1 MKKFASILLAAL
13 MALSL
18 AACNSADKTPG
29 GSGDEESAAPTAP
42 VSNGGQE
49 GEGGSQDGTDGQG
62 EGGTAAGIPAPGGSQ
77 DGIGS
82 QGEGGTAAG
91 TPAPSGGQGN
101 AGGQGGG
108 TVAGATSF
116 EKLKAVY
123 NHLNGN
129 GELSYAQARE
139 QLGCDGKPYQDGSWW
154 DATRHTYEWVSGE
167 EFLLLTF
174 KVSAGG
180 EEDSVIIW
188 NYSSGL
194 SD

>member
-49 GEGGSQDGTDGQG
+49 GEGG
-62 EGGTAAGIPAPGGSQ
+62 TAAGIPAPGGSQ
-77 DGIGS
+77 DGTGS
-82 QGEGGTAAG
+82 GQNET
-91 TPAPSGGQGN
+91 GGQEGTGSGQN
-101 AGGQGGG
+101 ETGGQQETGGQGGG
-108 TVAGATSF
+108 TATGAPVAGATSF
-116 EKLKAVY
+116 EQLKAVY

>member
-29 GSGDEESAAPTAP
+29 GSGDEQSAAPTAP

-49 GEGGSQDGTDGQG
+49 GEGG
-62 EGGTAAGIPAPGGSQ
+62 TAAGTPAPGGSQ
-77 DGIGS
+77 DGTGS
-82 QGEGGTAAG
+82 GQNET
-91 TPAPSGGQGN
+91 GGQEGTGSGQN
-101 AGGQGGG
+101 ETGGQQETGGQGGG
-108 TVAGATSF
+108 TATGAPVAGATSF

-129 GELSYAQARE
+129 GELSYAQAKE

-174 KVSAGG
+174 KVSASG

>member
-1 MKKFASILLAAL
+1 MKKFALILLAAL
-13 MALSL
+13 TALSL

-29 GSGDEESAAPTAP
+29 GSGDEQSAAPTAP
-42 VSNGGQE
+42 ASNGGQE
-49 GEGGSQDGTDGQG
+49 GTGSGQN
-62 EGGTAAGIPAPGGSQ
+62 ET
-77 DGIGS
+77 
-82 QGEGGTAAG
+82 
-91 TPAPSGGQGN
+91 GGQQGTGSGQN
-101 AGGQGGG
+101 ETGGQEGSGSGQNETGGQQEVGGQGGG
-108 TVAGATSF
+108 AATGAPAAGATSF
-116 EKLKAVY
+116 DKLKAVY

-174 KVSAGG
+174 QVSAAGT
-180 EEDSVIIW
+180 EDSVIIW

-194 SD
+194 PD